1 MSENSYPEDEF
12 DQIGRD
18 LPAGVHRAPRST
30 FSKVL
35 PFLIVLIVMPLLAWG
50 VVGLVKHNS
59 TTPSPK
65 AQTTSQPPKKS
76 QPPKASPSPS
86 PTEEP
91 KKEQETEEPKKEFD
105 SAQAA
110 SIPVSVFN
118 VDAGNGVA
126 GAAAQK
132 LIDYG
137 FTDSA
142 ASNRPDAV
150 LDQTTVYYGSE
161 DLAEAAKAV
170 GEQLGISSVRL
181 APDIVAEKGRIY
193 VYIKSDYQQ

>member
-18 LPAGVHRAPRST
+18 LPAGVHRASKST

-59 TTPSPK
+59 GVQTPK
-65 AQTTSQPPKKS
+65 AQSTSQA
-76 QPPKASPSPS
+76 PKASPKKQTPSPS
-86 PTEEP
+86 PSTEAKEEKTEEA
-91 KKEQETEEPKKEFD
+91 KKEFD
-105 SAQAA
+105 PSQAA

-126 GAAAQK
+126 GEAAQK
-132 LIDYG
+132 LINYG

-170 GEQLGISSVRL
+170 GEQLGISAVQLS
-181 APDIVAEKGRIY
+181 PDIATEQGRIY